1 MSTRL
6 HQITAALLG
15 IATLIATPAAAD
27 IRLPAIFGDHMVLQ
41 ADRPIR
47 VWGWADADEP
57 VIVTLGD
64 DRAITRTD
72 SQGQWKV
79 VLPPRKAGG
88 PWTLIAKGRNRIELE
103 DVLIGEVWIGS
114 GQSNMQWS
122 VAASADKEAEIAAA
136 DHPQIRLFTMAH
148 TTALEPQE
156 EAQGTWSMCTPETV
170 GPFSAVAYFFGRE
183 IQRELNV
190 PVGLI
195 NSSWGGTIIEAWTD
209 RASLEKLGSLDKR
222 LATFDQ
228 IYARLPE
235 LEKEQEQADEAMR
248 KALADDGPAAPGLD
262 DSAWK
267 QMEIPNQWEQ
277 GGLPGFD
284 GLVWFRRTVEIPSSW
299 AGRDL
304 ILQLGPA
311 DEVDDTYFNGVRI
324 GGMGS
329 FEPWV
334 NVYWDQPR
342 EYRIPGHLVQR
353 ENNVLAVR
361 IIDKAGAGGLW
372 GSPAEE
378 MQLLPAD
385 ASADGDSPV
394 SIAGSWR
401 YLQGPE
407 LTTIESLS
415 GPNNATVLYNA
426 MIHPLLRF
434 PMRGVLW
441 YQGEANRGQGL
452 EYEQRMRALING
464 WRRLWN
470 LGDFPFLYVQLA
482 PYRYGGDATLLAQ
495 IWEAQRRVLTLPN
508 TGMAVT
514 TDVGNVEDIHPIKK
528 QEVGQR
534 LSLWALAH
542 TYGRDDLVY
551 SGPLATS
558 VAREGNRLRVHFAFG
573 VGLAARNG
581 RELTS
586 FEVAGADGQFHP
598 ATASL
603 DSETV
608 LLHSPAVSTPE
619 QVRFGWHEEAN
630 PNLINA
636 EGLPASPFTLTVR

>member
-114 GQSNMQWS
+114 GQSNMQWT

>member
-122 VAASADKEAEIAAA
+122 VAASADKAAEIAAA
-136 DHPQIRLFTMAH
+136 DPPQIRLFTMAH

-170 GPFSAVAYFFGRE
+170 GPFSAVACFFGRE

-603 DSETV
+603 DGETV